1 MISDIKVYQL
11 TPEQVA
17 NYVAGMD
24 LGTPVRIDKPQSMVR
39 IDEGPYV
46 NRPKPKSEVHA
57 NSPGLGSLRGRP
69 QQNKLTKA
77 VYLQMRVEGMNRAQI
92 AERQGVAYSTLCGY
106 VRKWGL
112 SNRNH
117 ESMAMS
123 KVKKGE
129 ADY

>member
-17 NYVAGMD
+17 NYVPGMN
-24 LGTPVRIDKPQSMVR
+24 LGNPVRIDKPKSMVR
-39 IDEGPYV
+39 IHEGPYA
-46 NRPKPKSEVHA
+46 NRPKPKSE
-57 NSPGLGSLRGRP
+57 SQPDKPGLGSLRGRP

-77 VYLQMRVEGMNRAQI
+77 MYLRMRVEGMNRVQI

-112 SNRNH
+112 SNRIH

-123 KVKKGE
+123 KIKKGE
-129 ADY
+129 AEE